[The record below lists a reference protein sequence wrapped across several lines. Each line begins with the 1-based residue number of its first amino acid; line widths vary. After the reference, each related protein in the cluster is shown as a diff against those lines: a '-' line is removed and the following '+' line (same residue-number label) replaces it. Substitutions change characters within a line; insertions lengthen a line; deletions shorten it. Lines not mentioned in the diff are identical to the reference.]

1 MNQIINFDSRE
12 LIKAVRLEGRK
23 VQTTITSPPY
33 FDMKDYGVD
42 GQIGFGQKYDDYLID
57 LQKVFSQVYDITKD
71 NGTLWIIIDTFK
83 RNNAVVTLPFDLVQK
98 LKETGWL
105 LQEII
110 IWKKDKTVPWS
121 SKGFMQRKFEYI
133 LFFSKNK
140 EYKTNKDNVRVYD
153 TSQLKRWWVKYPERY
168 NPRGKA
174 LDEIW
179 EFPIP
184 VQGSWG
190 NEYIRH
196 FCPLP
201 KEMVATMIS
210 ISTDENDIVFD
221 PFAGSGTVMSQ
232 SAYMKREYLGIELN
246 RQYISMFNKYLEQTL
261 DKGRKE
267 YQDIKNG
274 KDQETFEETILN
286 LRSLKYGRIL
296 VNSLEKRL
304 GNDSLKIYVDR
315 PQVIERVGIE
325 VKYTLFS
332 SIDDEVLKEQIKELI
347 STPPLSK
354 YGITPIFS
362 FKSEIDLNC
371 KKNVFLYSKTN
382 SHSYMRNAE
391 ITNINTKVISPI
403 EVDIYEK
410 DYE

>member
-315 PQVIERVGIE
+315 PQVNERVGIE

-371 KKNVFLYSKTN
+371 KNVFLYSKTN